1 MGGYP
6 VCTCQEGQGEGKSR
20 VRVLCHPV
28 AGRSITVGQDGRVHS
43 VRSAVMDTGT
53 LDHHS
58 PIATVP
64 NNPLPS

>member
-1 MGGYP
+1 M
-6 VCTCQEGQGEGKSR
+6 
-20 VRVLCHPV
+20 RVLSHPLT
-28 AGRSITVGQDGRVHS
+28 GRSITVGRDGRVHS

-53 LDHHS
+53 LDRHS